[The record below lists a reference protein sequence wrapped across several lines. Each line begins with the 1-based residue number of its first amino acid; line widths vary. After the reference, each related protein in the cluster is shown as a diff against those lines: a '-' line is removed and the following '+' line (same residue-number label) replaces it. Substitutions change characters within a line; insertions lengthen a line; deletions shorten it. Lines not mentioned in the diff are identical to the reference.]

1 VTKFLILSIDDD
13 LRAQVDD
20 QLFDVYYTALKGHY
34 EESGRK
40 VPFTREQVG
49 FLTEFFQFFSLVKIS
64 SVFAVTR

>member
-13 LRAQVDD
+13 LRAQVDDD

-49 FLTEFFQFFSLVKIS
+49 FLTEFFSIF
-64 SVFAVTR
+64 